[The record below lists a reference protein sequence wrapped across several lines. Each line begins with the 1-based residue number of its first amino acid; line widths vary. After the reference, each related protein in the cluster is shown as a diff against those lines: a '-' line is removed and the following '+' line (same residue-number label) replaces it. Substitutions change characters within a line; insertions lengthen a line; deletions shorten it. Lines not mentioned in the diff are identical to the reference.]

1 MEAELDAL
9 GEELELEEQEELDK
23 HLLEVGPA
31 VGLPEV
37 PTAEPA
43 KPAPARVRLQNEKM
57 SHFTF
62 FSNSRPGK
70 RKRIQTWQSLLP
82 GHHNLPC
89 FYGGS
94 ISGHSCVTVITE

>member
-43 KPAPARVRLQNEKM
+43 KPAPARVR
-57 SHFTF
+57 
-62 FSNSRPGK
+62 
-70 RKRIQTWQSLLP
+70 
-82 GHHNLPC
+82 
-89 FYGGS
+89 
-94 ISGHSCVTVITE
+94 